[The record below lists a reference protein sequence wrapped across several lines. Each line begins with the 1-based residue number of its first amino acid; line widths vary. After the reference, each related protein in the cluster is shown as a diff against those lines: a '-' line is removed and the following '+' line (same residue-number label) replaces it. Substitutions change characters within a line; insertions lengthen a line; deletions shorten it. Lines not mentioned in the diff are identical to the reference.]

1 MFYAASGLWIILGIF
16 GWLLP
21 VIIATIIGVNKGKGG
36 IGFVLGLF
44 LSWIGVIIIAVMEN
58 TKQRERQHAEMVAAV
73 GGQGGQLVKVK
84 CPNCGALADE
94 NVKFCPECGGPM

>member
-1 MFYAASGLWIILGIF
+1 MYGLGSLWWILGVF
-16 GWLLP
+16 GWLVP

-36 IGFVLGLF
+36 IGFILGLF
-44 LSWIGVIIIAVMEN
+44 LSWIGVIIVAVLEN
-58 TKQRERQHAEMVAAV
+58 TKQREQQHAEMLAAV
-73 GGQGGQLVKVK
+73 GGKGGQVVKVK